1 MRKYLTAMAAA
12 VGLLAVTH
20 ASAAELGSMSWDDIV
35 AQARQEGEVTFFSWW
50 GEEWWRTAARQFE
63 EQTGIKVK
71 VIIGETDATVNK
83 MLTEK
88 DQEVGTIDVLHFGGP
103 STKTVIDA
111 GLLMPAIQAIVPN
124 EARLDPKLSA
134 EQEGVDVTGFVIPV
148 YRNQT
153 GFLYDPDRV
162 ANPPQ
167 SWDDLVAFIDDNPGQ
182 FAFTNPTKGGS
193 GQAMVQAALFG
204 VLGDKTRYAGDT
216 ELDPSKVADWGRVWD
231 WFNAI
236 EDKVVITNSNFD
248 SIERLNQ
255 GEVSLVVAW
264 DDDTAIALSKGTLSP
279 KTRLYIPEMGLPGGG
294 DTLGVPANAPHP
306 AAALAFI
313 NYLTD
318 ADVQKAMNAMIGSY
332 VARTDIAGESALI
345 PEDQR
350 QAYGQ
355 AWIPA
360 LRRIEKAG
368 LRGAGPDRR
377 RSPGRASR

>member
-1 MRKYLTAMAAA
+1 MRKYFMAMAAA
-12 VGLLAVTH
+12 VGLLAATN
-20 ASAAELGSMSWDDIV
+20 ASAADLGSMSWDDIV
-35 AQARQEGEVTFFSWW
+35 AQAKAEGEVTFFSWW
-50 GEEWWRTAARQFE
+50 GEEWWRTAAQQFE

-88 DQEVGTIDVLHFGGP
+88 DLEEGTIDVLHFGGAAV
-103 STKTVIDA
+103 KTVMDA
-111 GLLMPAIQAIVPN
+111 KLLIPGIQSIVPN
-124 EARLDPKLSA
+124 EAALDPKLSA
-134 EQEGVDVTGFVIPV
+134 QQEGVDVSGYVIPV

-153 GFLYDPDRV
+153 GLLYDPDRL
-162 ANPPQ
+162 ATPPQ
-167 SWDDLVAFIDDNPGQ
+167 SWDELVAFIDENPGQ

-193 GQAMVQAALFG
+193 GQAMMQAAIFG

-216 ELDPSKVADWGRVWD
+216 ELDPAKVADWGKVWD

-236 EDKVVITNSNFD
+236 EDKVIVTNSNFD

-294 DTLGVPANAPHP
+294 DTLGVPANAAHP
-306 AAALAFI
+306 AAALVFI

-318 ADVQKAMNAMIGSY
+318 VEVQKAMNAMIGSY
-332 VARTDIAGESALI
+332 VARTDVTGESALI
-345 PEDQR
+345 PEKQR

-355 AWIPA
+355 AWVPA
-360 LRRIEKAG
+360 PYKQLYTEEFVTKV
-368 LRGAGPDRR
+368 LQQ
-377 RSPGRASR
+377 